1 MKITTIVGF
10 VIMIQRIFP
19 SRELAPT
26 HSRLLFRDCQFIY
39 FHSLMKSAFIFSKGL
54 LCSYDKLLLLRS
66 LVSYQVKHSKRNSIS
81 TCTHV
86 LISIYL
92 FLLRGH
98 GNKSCDLIGSL
109 PSQYFPISAHGPWL
123 RFRESPN
130 TSQISL
136 PFFYNISRFSGWAVF
151 LS

>member
-39 FHSLMKSAFIFSKGL
+39 FHSLMRSAFLFSKGL

-86 LISIYL
+86 LISIYI

-136 PFFYNISRFSGWAVF
+136 PFFYNISRFSGRAVF

>member
-39 FHSLMKSAFIFSKGL
+39 FHSLMKSAFLFSKGL

-66 LVSYQVKHSKRNSIS
+66 LVSYRVKHSKRNSIS

-86 LISIYL
+86 LIFIYL
-92 FLLRGH
+92 FFLRGH

-136 PFFYNISRFSGWAVF
+136 PFCNNISRFSCWAVF